1 MPNNAA
7 LSVRNL
13 TMDFGGL
20 RAVGDVSFNVERGEI
35 LALIGPNGA
44 GKTTLFNCVTG
55 IYRPTSGKIFAAPTD
70 ESPRRIDGQKP
81 NRISQFGLARTFQN
95 IHLFG
100 NMSALENVMV
110 GRHPRTHAGILG
122 AVLRDAKTQK
132 EERAIAADSYRL
144 LVRFGLAKF
153 AHAEAKSLP
162 YAFRRRL
169 EMARALASEPFL
181 LLLDEPAAGMNPRE
195 TLELDSLIRRLRDEF
210 RLSVLLIEHDM
221 RLVMRLAERIVV
233 VDHGVK
239 LAEGKPNEIRNDP
252 EVIRAYLGEAPA
264 L

>member
-1 MPNNAA
+1 
-7 LSVRNL
+7 
-13 TMDFGGL
+13 
-20 RAVGDVSFNVERGEI
+20 
-35 LALIGPNGA
+35 
-44 GKTTLFNCVTG
+44 
-55 IYRPTSGKIFAAPTD
+55 
-70 ESPRRIDGQKP
+70 
-81 NRISQFGLARTFQN
+81 
-95 IHLFG
+95 
-100 NMSALENVMV
+100 MV

-144 LVRFGLAKF
+144 LVRFGLAEF

-239 LAEGKPNEIRNDP
+239 LAEGKPNEIRSDP